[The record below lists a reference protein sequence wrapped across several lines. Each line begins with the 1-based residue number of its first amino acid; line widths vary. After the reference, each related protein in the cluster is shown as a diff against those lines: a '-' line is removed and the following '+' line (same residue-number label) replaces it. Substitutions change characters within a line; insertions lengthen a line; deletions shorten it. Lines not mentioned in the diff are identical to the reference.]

1 MVQTA
6 PVLLDTVALGK
17 AGGCARSGGGERG
30 EMQDSLLGMSYLQ
43 RFDRLEI
50 SGGTLVLE
58 R

>member
-1 MVQTA
+1 VT
-6 PVLLDTVALGK
+6 LDTVELGPVLETGVR
-17 AGGCARSGGGERG
+17 AVVNGS

-43 RFDRLEI
+43 RFERIEI